1 VAGAG
6 TRLPDVLWHG
16 MLAALG
22 VPDDWRAG
30 LDVIEVSRFTR
41 VIGPTGATDAVA
53 GTFGDAFAPECPAAG
68 ELLRRSAI

>member
-1 VAGAG
+1 M
-6 TRLPDVLWHG
+6 PDVLWQG

-22 VPDDWRAG
+22 MPDDWRAG

-41 VIGPTGATDAVA
+41 VIGPGGATDAA
-53 GTFGDAFAPECPAAG
+53 SASFADALAPECPPAS